1 MQFQWHEGDAG
12 GGNLHIL
19 RSPLLAA
26 EESRMVLTFWHW
38 LSRLLWK
45 PATKVCVVVIRNFQ
59 RIGNWPL
66 KCVLLL
72 VEIFRELLRLFIC

>member
-26 EESRMVLTFWHW
+26 EESRTVLTFWHW

-45 PATKVCVVVIRNFQ
+45 PATKVCVVVSRNFQ
-59 RIGNWPL
+59 RIAAI
-66 KCVLLL
+66 VYLLTFNFTNSL
-72 VEIFRELLRLFIC
+72 SVSPF